1 MQQKAPQRGDIILCF
16 GSEDTVG
23 GICPLVRDQVWKA
36 NTATMCFN
44 LKQHYRSFSRRRTGL
59 RGQCASNDV
68 LVSTLNSTS
77 DPVICPT
84 LEIRS
89 ASDNSSRKASSFV
102 IVQKSKELKLLRYFI
117 LSTTI
122 SVTSRVYKPVQHDGY
137 LSEETTQ
144 KSVPLLLSLS
154 VQYLISVMFDLL
166 VSWRSQTTC
175 CTDYK
180 LTLHLTLKC
189 ELIKSFYFQQ
199 HENNP
204 MYIKGNFTRS

>member
-89 ASDNSSRKASSFV
+89 ASDNSSRKASLFV
-102 IVQKSKELKLLRYFI
+102 IVQKSKDLNYSVI
-117 LSTTI
+117 LFF
-122 SVTSRVYKPVQHDGY
+122 PQ
-137 LSEETTQ
+137 
-144 KSVPLLLSLS
+144 LLLSLL
-154 VQYLISVMFDLL
+154 VCTNQYNTMDTFQKRQP
-166 VSWRSQTTC
+166 RSL
-175 CTDYK
+175 YHYYYHY
-180 LTLHLTLKC
+180 LYN
-189 ELIKSFYFQQ
+189 I
-199 HENNP
+199 
-204 MYIKGNFTRS
+204 